1 MVRRLSRDVQLDG
14 SEMTTWQRMIGVINN
29 WIDHQPFLTGEYRTV
44 WGTHGCETSL
54 PPPSTE
60 NKICKKFQ
68 DKIKQLKENPKRKE
82 LNDDFVKAF
91 LESNPTESVLI
102 PTEEIRFGRFFNQP
116 RFQGRSQSRWTTTK
130 PIVFPPSQD
139 HMDGALLA
147 RWNPFL
153 DLGCVKTF
161 PILFCFSSARG
172 QKGWEWILPKRKIWL
187 YQKPRG
193 SRLAQC
199 HQGTIMILLKI
210 YIHV

>member
-1 MVRRLSRDVQLDG
+1 MVLRFSHNVQRSG
-14 SEMTTWQRMIGVINN
+14 SEIATCQWMNTVIDN
-29 WIDHQPFLTGEYRTV
+29 WTNHQLFLTGEYKNTY
-44 WGTHGCETSL
+44 GTHGCDKSQ
-54 PPPSTE
+54 PPPSAE

-68 DKIKQLKENPKRKE
+68 DKIKQLQENRNRKE

-91 LESNPTESVLI
+91 LESNPTETVLI

-116 RFQGRSQSRWTTTK
+116 RFQGRSRSRWTTTK
-130 PIVFPPSQD
+130 PIVSPPSQD

-172 QKGWEWILPKRKIWL
+172 QEGWEWILPKRKIWL
-187 YQKPRG
+187 YRKPQR
-193 SRLAQC
+193 SSLAQC
-199 HQGTIMILLKI
+199 HRGTIMTL
-210 YIHV
+210 